1 VHLALQLAPVLA
13 AEKSKVPFYIAG
25 GVLVVWALFISMAVG
40 MRRDKFPASDGQQ
53 RAVMGISGI
62 LVLAALVAAVVTGG
76 TPEKTEEAGAAGLA
90 SPENGETESKS
101 TTPAPE
107 TKTTGEG
114 QPTTTTTTKPTAT
127 TGTPAPPS
135 SPAGKTTD
143 LKLAADPGGQLAYE
157 TQQLTAKAGTVSIEF
172 ANASPVEHNVTI
184 AEGSKILGATPT
196 FVGGKR
202 TLTLKLT
209 PGDYVFYCS
218 VPGHKQAGMEGKL
231 KVVP

>member
-25 GVLVVWALFISMAVG
+25 GALVVWALFISMAIG
-40 MRRDKFPASDGQQ
+40 MRRDKFPANDGQQ
-53 RAVMGISGI
+53 RAVMGISAVF
-62 LVLAALVAAVVTGG
+62 VLAALVTAVVTGG
-76 TPEKTEEAGAAGLA
+76 TPEKTEEAKATPTSPAA
-90 SPENGETESKS
+90 ETTAPA
-101 TTPAPE
+101 TTPKTTTP
-107 TKTTGEG
+107 KTTGEG
-114 QPTTTTTTKPTAT
+114 QPATTKPTAT

-135 SPAGKTTD
+135 SPAGKTTV

-172 ANASPVEHNVTI
+172 ANASPVEHDVTI

-231 KVVP
+231 KVVS